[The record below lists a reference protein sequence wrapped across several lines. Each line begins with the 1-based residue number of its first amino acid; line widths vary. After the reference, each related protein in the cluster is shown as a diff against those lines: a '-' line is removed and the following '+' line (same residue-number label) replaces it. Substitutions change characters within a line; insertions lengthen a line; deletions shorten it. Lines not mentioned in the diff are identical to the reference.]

1 MPTPDQTRVATFIA
15 TADNDMGMAH
25 VLLQNAPHYYEGIGF
40 HCQQA
45 VKKYLK
51 AILVTYGLPVPHT
64 HDLPRL
70 LNDLAAFVA
79 FTSAERLAAVVLF
92 DFAVDF
98 RYELDDAPSYTSA
111 DLLDMAWLFQNRFR
125 PLAQAFLI

>member
-1 MPTPDQTRVATFIA
+1 MLA
-15 TADNDMGMAH
+15 TADNDMGMAQ
-25 VLLQNAPHYYEGIGF
+25 VLLQNAAHYYEGIGF

-45 VKKYLK
+45 VEKYLK
-51 AILVTYGLPVPHT
+51 AMLVTYGLTVPYT

-70 LNDLAAFVA
+70 LNDLTPFIV
-79 FTSAERLAAVVLF
+79 FTADERLAAVALF

-111 DLLDMAWLFQNRFR
+111 DLLDMAGLFQARLR